1 MTIKIKSNIKE
12 LMARKGLKIPE
23 LREKTG
29 LPHIAIVNACS
40 ERIEF
45 TGLNVLSKIAAA
57 MDVSIK
63 ELFEEQNPLKKKSV
77 IKRATTSETNIS
89 SVTEQLIRIIMKM
102 KATDKDK
109 LMEKY
114 NELKKSPAQKSDMS
128 NVTTNLVDLV
138 MTMSL
143 EDRCKLLGDFIS
155 YSGQTKR
162 KFSRKEYFRPVPFT
176 VNGGL
181 FHGSTRN
188 ISMGGVF
195 VEIKDAKNQFAVGD
209 KIKMNLEHPETY
221 QHFNVTGTIVRIAN
235 AGLGICFDESL

>member
-1 MTIKIKSNIKE
+1 MTIKIKSNLKE
-12 LMARKGLKIPE
+12 LMARKGLKISE

-29 LPHIAIVNACS
+29 LPHVAIVNACS

-45 TGLNVLSKIAAA
+45 IGLNVLSKIASA
-57 MDVSIK
+57 MDVPIK
-63 ELFEEQNPLKKKSV
+63 ELFEEQNLSKKKS
-77 IKRATTSETNIS
+77 IPKKTTTGETNIS
-89 SVTEQLIRIIMKM
+89 SVTEQLIRIIMNM
-102 KATDKDK
+102 SATDKDK

-114 NELKKSPAQKSDMS
+114 NELKKSPAQKNDMS

-176 VNGGL
+176 VNGRL

-188 ISMGGVF
+188 ISIGGVF
-195 VEIKDAKNQFAVGD
+195 LEIKDAKNQFSVGD

-221 QHFNVTGTIVRIAN
+221 QHFNVNGIIVRIVN
-235 AGLGICFDESL
+235 AGLGICFDEPL